1 MSITCIRWNGQA
13 SSFFKLRTGVRQG
26 GVLSP
31 FLFAVFIDSI
41 VNKVKATNVGCYISS
56 MCMSVFMYAD
66 DILLLAPT
74 VTGLQLLLNQCEGE
88 LLDLDMRVN
97 SKKSVCLRFGARFN
111 TSCASIESSFG
122 GPLQWVDNC
131 RYLGVYFTAG
141 RVFRCSFVH
150 AKSSFFR
157 SVNSILCKVGGFA
170 SEEVIL
176 SLIKSKCLPCLLY
189 SIEVCPI
196 KVSDKHSLDFTLTR
210 ILMKILRTG
219 SSVVIKECQF

>member
-1 MSITCIRWNGQA
+1 
-13 SSFFKLRTGVRQG
+13 
-26 GVLSP
+26 
-31 FLFAVFIDSI
+31 
-41 VNKVKATNVGCYISS
+41 
-56 MCMSVFMYAD
+56 MYAD

-74 VTGLQLLLNQCEGE
+74 VTGLQLLLEQCECE

-111 TSCASIESSFG
+111 TSCASIVSSFG
-122 GPLQWVDNC
+122 GPLQWVGTC

-141 RVFRCSFVH
+141 RVFRCSFDH

-170 SEEVIL
+170 SEEVIV

-189 SIEVCPI
+189 NIEVCPI
-196 KVSDKHSLDFTLTR
+196 KMSEKHSLDFTLTR
-210 ILMKILRTG
+210 MLMKIFHTG
-219 SSVVIKECQF
+219 SPVVIKECQLHFNMLHLGYVIKLTFVLLNFCNSLCCPQIFFV